1 MAVID
6 HPLIIAYE
14 EETRSFP
21 CRLCGHLYYS
31 ETELHRHINGF
42 HQEKR
47 RWYFQIVIKN
57 FVNTGISCFTKD
69 IVQVLYENMSLLIA
83 ISIDQIVSN
92 NIFLTKVYN
101 LYAFSY
107 FRTKT

>member
-1 MAVID
+1 MAVMY

-47 RWYFQIVIKN
+47 RWYSQHCHKEVHKDRNKLLHEGHCLGTRCKYVFTYRNHYSPDRLIYSYLKFI
-57 FVNTGISCFTKD
+57 IS
-69 IVQVLYENMSLLIA
+69 
-83 ISIDQIVSN
+83 
-92 NIFLTKVYN
+92 
-101 LYAFSY
+101 YAFSY